1 LSLALTLARSCLG
14 AEHACVATPK
24 EGEEHLFLGPV
35 FVREA
40 WTSPRRPNLYVI
52 RAVYVLVLFVLMC
65 TAWLVLAGTQTIRNV
80 GDMARFGSILFQIL
94 APLQLAVM
102 VFLAAMVA
110 ASAVSQEK
118 DRRTLI
124 LLLMTRMS
132 NLELVVGKLSASLL
146 QVLMMW
152 AAALPVFLMLTLFG
166 GVSFV
171 QVVRVFAVTLMTV
184 LAAGSLGSTIA
195 LWREK
200 TFQTL
205 AMTALILVL
214 WIGLWEA
221 VAVALPD
228 LTLVGLSSET
238 WLAGLSPVRAIMLAC
253 QPLFTS
259 TDVANSWRDG
269 VVLFLLVSSM
279 VVVCLNGISIA
290 WVRVWNP
297 SREVRPGQAESSE
310 AAVVP
315 DGGLDILGQPASGQV
330 TDAEQARSGH
340 VDARVRLSRAK
351 TREVWDNPILWREVC
366 TWAHGRKVLIIR
378 AAYLLLSVM
387 AAAGLY
393 QALEG
398 GIDLGG
404 HGDWLFPP
412 VVLPLALFFL
422 VSMVLV
428 NALAVT
434 SVTNERD
441 GQALDL
447 LLVTDLSP
455 GEFVFGKLGGV
466 FWVTK
471 EMVLLPLLFCGYL
484 WWRDALTLENL
495 VYVWLGLGVMYIFVN
510 MLGIHCGMNYAN
522 SRTAIGVSL
531 GVVFFLFL
539 GVVTCIYIM
548 YYFSGSFQTQLG
560 PFLAFTLGGGVG
572 LFAVLGYRN
581 PSQAMQLATLVLPLA
596 TFYSITSFQLGNPFA
611 VVTVVVATYGFT
623 TAAMLVPAVYE
634 FDIAMGRTKTAG
646 GE

>member
-1 LSLALTLARSCLG
+1 
-14 AEHACVATPK
+14 
-24 EGEEHLFLGPV
+24 LFLGPV
-35 FVREA
+35 FVREV

-52 RAVYVLVLFVLMC
+52 RAVYVAVLLVLMC
-65 TAWLVLAGTQTIRNV
+65 TAWLVLAGTQIIRNV

-132 NLELVVGKLSASLL
+132 NLELVLGKLSASLL
-146 QVLMMW
+146 QVFSMW

-166 GVSFV
+166 GVSFA

-214 WIGLWEA
+214 WMGIWEA
-221 VAVALPD
+221 VSVALPGFA
-228 LTLVGLSSET
+228 LWGISSEV
-238 WLAGLSPVRAIMLAC
+238 WLAGLSPVRAILLAC
-253 QPLFTS
+253 QPQILS
-259 TDVANSWRDG
+259 PDAAGPWADG
-269 VVLFLLVSSM
+269 VLFFLLVSS
-279 VVVCLNGISIA
+279 VVVVSLNALAIA
-290 WVRVWNP
+290 LVRVWNP
-297 SREVRPGQAESSE
+297 SREVRPGQAEGSSVASVWDAGAAAAGQGDSSE
-310 AAVVP
+310 
-315 DGGLDILGQPASGQV
+315 LS
-330 TDAEQARSGH
+330 DAELARSGH
-340 VDARVRLSRAK
+340 VDARVRSTRAA
-351 TREVWDNPILWREVC
+351 TREVWDNPVLWREVC
-366 TWAHGRKVLIIR
+366 TWAYGRKVLIIR
-378 AAYLLLSVM
+378 ATYLLLSVM

-393 QALEG
+393 QALAG
-398 GIDLGG
+398 GADLGS
-404 HGDWLFPP
+404 HGDWLIPP
-412 VVLPLALFFL
+412 AARPLAPFFL
-422 VSMVLV
+422 VSLVLV

-441 GQALDL
+441 GQAMDL

-471 EMVLLPLLFCGYL
+471 EMVLLPLLLCGYL
-484 WWRDALTLENL
+484 WWRGGLSFENL
-495 VYVWLGLGVMYIFVN
+495 IYVWLGLGVMYVFVN
-510 MLGIHCGMNYAN
+510 MLGIHCGMSYAN

-539 GVVTCIYIM
+539 GVVTCMLIM
-548 YYFSGSFQTQLG
+548 ISFSGSFQTQLG

-581 PSQAMQLATLVLPLA
+581 PSQAIQMATLALPLA
-596 TFYSITSFQLGNPFA
+596 TFYSITSFLLGNPFA
-611 VVTVVVATYGFT
+611 VFAVVVATYGFT
-623 TAAMLVPAVYE
+623 TAAMLIPAVCE
-634 FDIAMGRTKTAG
+634 FDIAMGRTKTP
-646 GE
+646 GEE